1 MAELNVQPK
10 KKSPIGWI
18 VIIII
23 IVLIILYF
31 IFRGSNSGNNRM
43 NNTATDTTSM
53 TNNTDTNHATSTDTN
68 NNNTNNTVAATSGWE
83 GIDYSAPTQNYSEIT
98 DKNIE
103 VRNDNK
109 YAVYSLGENILFDEN
124 KSTIRPSADKD
135 LKQIAASIKKRFSND
150 DVRVYGFTDSVG
162 SKNYNKKL
170 AEDRAAAVESWLVKN
185 GDISSNR
192 ISLNAVGEARPV
204 ATNNTEKGRQ
214 ENRRVEIVVK
224 EG

>member
-18 VIIII
+18 ILIIII
-23 IVLIILYF
+23 ALIILFF
-31 IFRGSNSGNNRM
+31 IFRRSNSENNRM
-43 NNTATDTTSM
+43 NNTATDTTGM
-53 TNNTDTNHATSTDTN
+53 TNNKDTNHVTAADT

-83 GIDYSAPTQNYSEIT
+83 GIDYSAPTENYSEIT
-98 DKNIE
+98 DNDIE
-103 VRNDNK
+103 IRNNNK

-150 DVRVYGFTDSVG
+150 DVRVYGFTDSLG

-170 AEDRAAAVESWLVKN
+170 AEERAAAIESWLVKN
-185 GDISSNR
+185 GEISSNH

-204 ATNNTEKGRQ
+204 ATNKTPKGRQ

>member
-23 IVLIILYF
+23 IVLIILYV

-43 NNTATDTTSM
+43 NNTATDTTGM
-53 TNNTDTNHATSTDTN
+53 TNNKDTNHVTTSDTS
-68 NNNTNNTVAATSGWE
+68 NNTNNTVAATSGWE
-83 GIDYSAPTQNYSEIT
+83 GINYSAPTQNYSEIT
-98 DKNIE
+98 DKDIE

-135 LKQIAASIKKRFSND
+135 LKEIAASIKKRFSND
-150 DVRVYGFTDSVG
+150 DVRVYGFTDSLG
-162 SKNYNKKL
+162 SKDYNKKL
-170 AEDRAAAVESWLVKN
+170 AEDRAAAVQSSLVK
-185 GDISSNR
+185 
-192 ISLNAVGEARPV
+192 
-204 ATNNTEKGRQ
+204 K
-214 ENRRVEIVVK
+214 RRYQQQSYFSK
-224 EG
+224 CRW

>member
-43 NNTATDTTSM
+43 NSTATDTTGM
-53 TNNTDTNHATSTDTN
+53 TNNKDTNHGTANDTN
-68 NNNTNNTVAATSGWE
+68 HTANNTVAATSGWE
-83 GIDYSAPTQNYSEIT
+83 GINYSAPTQNYSEIT
-98 DKNIE
+98 DKDIE

-135 LKQIAASIKKRFSND
+135 LKQIAASIKKRFAND

-162 SKNYNKKL
+162 SKNFNKKL

-185 GDISSNR
+185 GDINSNH
-192 ISLNAVGEARPV
+192 ISLNAVGEAWP
-204 ATNNTEKGRQ
+204 AASNKTEKGRQ

>member
-1 MAELNVQPK
+1 MAELNVEPK

-18 VIIII
+18 ILIII

-43 NNTATDTTSM
+43 NNTATDTTGM
-53 TNNTDTNHATSTDTN
+53 MNKKDTNHATASVTT
-68 NNNTNNTVAATSGWE
+68 NNTNNTVAATSGWE
-83 GIDYSAPTQNYSEIT
+83 GINYSAPTQNYSEIT

-109 YAVYSLGENILFDEN
+109 YAVYSLGEDILFDEN

-162 SKNYNKKL
+162 SKDYNKKL

-185 GDISSNR
+185 GGISSNR
-192 ISLNAVGEARPV
+192 ISLNAVGEAHPA
-204 ATNNTEKGRQ
+204 ATNKTEKGRQ

-224 EG
+224 ES

>member
-53 TNNTDTNHATSTDTN
+53 TNNKDTNHVTANDT
-68 NNNTNNTVAATSGWE
+68 NNNTNNAVAATSGWE
-83 GIDYSAPTQNYSEIT
+83 GINYSAPTQNYSEIT

-135 LKQIAASIKKRFSND
+135 LKEIAASIKKRFSND
-150 DVRVYGFTDSVG
+150 DVRVYGFTDSLG
-162 SKNYNKKL
+162 SKDYNKNL

-204 ATNNTEKGRQ
+204 ATNKTEKGRQ